1 MRTITVFALGVLVLA
16 AQAAR
21 AQIPDEFS
29 NLQVLPEAT
38 AKGELVGI
46 MRGFAT
52 ALGVRCLHCH
62 VGSDPD
68 SLEGYDFASDDKEP
82 KRVARAMMRMVD
94 TINAELLPKTGRAEL
109 IAVECVT
116 CHGGLARPERI
127 VDVLSATI
135 EEQGVDAA
143 LTRYRELREE
153 HYGTAAYDFS
163 PSPLNEIAE
172 TLARS
177 DKLPEAIALMRL
189 NRELNP
195 DVSYVHFL
203 LGRLLMM
210 GGEREAGL
218 ASMSRAVELEPDNPW
233 FKQMIER
240 ARQQGGGDD

>member
-1 MRTITVFALGVLVLA
+1 MRTITGYVLA
-16 AQAAR
+16 ALILAAPAAR

-29 NLQVLPEAT
+29 NLQVLPEGT
-38 AKGELVGI
+38 AKGELVGL
-46 MRGFAT
+46 MRGFAG

-62 VGSDPD
+62 VGTDPNT
-68 SLEGYDFASDDKEP
+68 LEGYDFASDDKEP

-94 TINAELLPKTGRAEL
+94 TINAELLPKTGRADL

-116 CHGGLARPERI
+116 CHGGLARPQRI
-127 VDVLSATI
+127 VDVLAATL
-135 EEQGVDAA
+135 EESGVDAA
-143 LTRYRELREE
+143 LARYRELREE

-163 PSPLNEIAE
+163 PSPLNQIAE
-172 TLARS
+172 TLAR
-177 DKLPEAIALMRL
+177 DAKLPDAIAVMRL
-189 NRELNP
+189 NRELSP
-195 DVSYVHFL
+195 DVAYVHFM

-233 FKQMIER
+233 FRQMLER